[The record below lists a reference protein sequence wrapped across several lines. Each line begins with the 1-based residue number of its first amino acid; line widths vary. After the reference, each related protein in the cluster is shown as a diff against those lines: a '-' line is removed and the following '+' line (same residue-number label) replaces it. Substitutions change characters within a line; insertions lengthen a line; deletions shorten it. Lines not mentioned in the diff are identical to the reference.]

1 MGSVPMIQQ
10 RYLPPILITKPAM
23 SEAVLNYFVF
33 NFFYFVL
40 LFASQEELT
49 IINKGMQGL
58 CIFFFTCL
66 YLQVYK
72 TV

>member
-1 MGSVPMIQQ
+1 
-10 RYLPPILITKPAM
+10 M